1 MTDVAAELPV
11 LPDAMV
17 QRLIDVVGVDSVIID
32 RPTINEFKD
41 KYWFPGDETY
51 AASAVVQPVSVEQ
64 IQEIVRIANE
74 FGIPVWPHGQGKNL
88 GYGGPSPRV
97 RGSIQLGFQKMNRVL
112 EINSELAYAVVEPGV
127 RWFDLYDAIEAGGHP
142 LMMGVPDLGW
152 GSVIGNS
159 MDSGITY
166 TPYGSDYMMPCG
178 MEVVLPDGS
187 LLRTGHGA
195 IPGDK
200 SWHLYRRS
208 MGPSLDQLFVQSGL
222 GIVTRMGVWLKR
234 KAEAYAP
241 LMLSI
246 GEDEDLGQAID
257 VLRELRLAGHLE
269 GVPVVYPTLR
279 AAVMLVDDIVQP
291 AKRQLTGAEVR
302 AIGERTGV
310 GAWATRA
317 AVWGDRDI
325 VELKLAKIR
334 ARWEAIPSGA
344 MVSNRIYAP
353 EEYGE
358 IELAAE
364 KIQAGIPTL
373 KAIEMTPDH
382 VAHIGFSPVVALTG
396 AEVTHLIHELRT
408 RILGAGLNFSGG
420 LMVTGERSAV
430 MVCGMQFDRTD
441 AASVRNAYAL
451 AKRLVKDLGEQG
463 YGEYRAHLD
472 FMDLAADQYS
482 FNDHAYRRFVERIKD
497 AVDPNGILSPGR
509 HGIWPRAYREQ
520 DPASQEREGS

>member
-1 MTDVAAELPV
+1 MTDVTTELPV
-11 LPDAMV
+11 LPDEV
-17 QRLIDVVGVDSVIID
+17 VSRLTEVVGAGSIIID
-32 RPTINEFKD
+32 RAGINEFKD
-41 KYWFPGDETY
+41 KYWFAGDETY
-51 AASAVVQPVSVEQ
+51 AASAVVQPDSAEQ
-64 IQEIVRIANE
+64 VQQIMRIANE

-97 RGSIQLGFQKMNRVL
+97 RGSIQIGFQKMNRVL
-112 EINSELAYAVVEPGV
+112 EINDELAYAVVEPGV
-127 RWFDLYDAIEAGGHP
+127 RWFDLHDALEAGGHE
-142 LMMGVPDLGW
+142 LMLSVPDLGW

-166 TPYGSDYMMPCG
+166 MPYGAEYMAPCG

-195 IPGDK
+195 IPGGK
-200 SWHLYRRS
+200 AWHVYRRS
-208 MGPSLDQLFVQSGL
+208 LGPSLDQLFVQSNL

-234 KAEAYAP
+234 KPEAYAP
-241 LMLSI
+241 IMLSI

-269 GVPVVYPTLR
+269 GVPTLYPTLR
-279 AAVMLVDDIVQP
+279 AAVMLTDDAVQTP
-291 AKRQLTGAEVR
+291 KRQLTGPEVR

-310 GAWATRA
+310 GAWAARA
-317 AVWGDRDI
+317 AVWGDADI
-325 VELKLAKIR
+325 AALKLAKIR
-334 ARWEAIPSGA
+334 AAWEAIPSGK
-344 MVSNRIYAP
+344 MVSTRIYTPA
-353 EEYGE
+353 EYGE

-382 VAHIGFSPVVALTG
+382 VAHVGFSPVVPMTG
-396 AEVTHLIHELRT
+396 GEVTYVIGELRS

-420 LMVTGERSAV
+420 IMVTGERSAV
-430 MVCGMQFDRTD
+430 VVCGMQFDRTD

-451 AKRLVKDLGEQG
+451 AKRLVKDLGELG

-482 FNDHAYRRFVERIKD
+482 FNDHAYRRFAERVKD
-497 AVDPNGILSPGR
+497 AIDPNGILSPGR

-520 DPASQEREGS
+520 DPAS